1 MLPDAAGRD
10 CPSRQGENAMDA
22 VEGLIAKLRA
32 NPALAGKPFAVVFR
46 LTAKPGQEDVVR
58 RTMERILPLTRAEA
72 GNITFDLHQDA
83 DDPRTFFL
91 YERWRGV
98 DDLADHLRQPY
109 IREAF
114 EVYGASA
121 AGEGTAMFG
130 TFLTGSQAET

>member
-1 MLPDAAGRD
+1 
-10 CPSRQGENAMDA
+10 MDA

-46 LTAKPGQEDVVR
+46 LTAKSGQEDVIR

-72 GNITFDLHQDA
+72 GNLTFDLHQDA
-83 DDPRTFFL
+83 DEPRTFFL

-98 DDLADHLRQPY
+98 DDLADHLHAPY

-114 EVYGASA
+114 EVYAASA
-121 AGEGTAMFG
+121 AGEGSAMFG
-130 TFLTGSQAET
+130 TFLGGPQPGT